1 MHGKHL
7 LLDMYGCG
15 NKRAYSTEHQLEATM
30 SLASIKT
37 GAKIRSTHMHELFD
51 KDTNESAWSYTAILE
66 ESNCAAHIWPN
77 TGFVSLDMYT
87 CGHTAD
93 PMLALDY
100 LLEMFQPDNYSLKF
114 IHRGEG
120 LGTVSVTKGVGKK
133 QPVFVTAV
141 EVRKSE

>member
-30 SLASIKT
+30 SLASIKA
-37 GAKIRSTHMHELFD
+37 GAKIRSTHMHEFFD

-66 ESNCAAHIWPN
+66 ESHCAAHIWPN

-114 IHRGEG
+114 IH
-120 LGTVSVTKGVGKK
+120 
-133 QPVFVTAV
+133 
-141 EVRKSE
+141 